1 MRLNRIIDNTE
12 KISDKLDMV
21 MSNQKELAYALVDA
35 NDSVKN
41 LTSNIESFRDEI
53 RRGMNVMIENQ
64 AVNNYEM
71 QRQNN
76 SLDYMSFMNTLYVY
90 K

>member
-1 MRLNRIIDNTE
+1 
-12 KISDKLDMV
+12 
-21 MSNQKELAYALVDA
+21 MSNQKELAYAIVDA

-90 K
+90 Q

>member
-1 MRLNRIIDNTE
+1 
-12 KISDKLDMV
+12 
-21 MSNQKELAYALVDA
+21 MSNQKELAYAIVDA

>member
-1 MRLNRIIDNTE
+1 
-12 KISDKLDMV
+12 MV
-21 MSNQKELAYALVDA
+21 MSNQKELAYAIVDA

>member
-1 MRLNRIIDNTE
+1 
-12 KISDKLDMV
+12 
-21 MSNQKELAYALVDA
+21 MSNQKELAYAIVDA

-41 LTSNIESFRDEI
+41 LTSNIDSFRDEI